1 MITENHPGTL
11 MASST
16 LYRQSN
22 SSHSTPHHPS
32 YPLLLFLDS
41 VIGPWLFTRRLLPL
55 LKSTAQQPGSD
66 VRVVTLG
73 SGAHK
78 FPSAADADYTS
89 KEKWNK
95 TFDKTLV
102 KSMSRYGALHS
113 T

>member
-1 MITENHPGTL
+1 
-11 MASST
+11 
-16 LYRQSN
+16 
-22 SSHSTPHHPS
+22 
-32 YPLLLFLDS
+32 

-89 KEKWNK
+89 KEKWNR

-113 T
+113 IGEDWEHTDLFRRLGSLFEIGHTYMVKSTARDLERGVREG